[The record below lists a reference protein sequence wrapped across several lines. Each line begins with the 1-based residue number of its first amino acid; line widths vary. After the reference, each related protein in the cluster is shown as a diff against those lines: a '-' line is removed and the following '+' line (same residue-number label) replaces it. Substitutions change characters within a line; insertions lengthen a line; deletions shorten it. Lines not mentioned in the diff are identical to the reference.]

1 MQRRTL
7 LKLGVGASAVLA
19 AAGGAASL
27 LQLGLK
33 DGRLTETGRTVFRA
47 VSRGVLEGTLPAEGS
62 SRTKALDEL
71 LVRVEELTS
80 ALPPHAQ
87 DELAQLLSVLAS
99 APGRRV
105 MAGLEESWNFATDE
119 QVRNALQS
127 MRVSRLALRQQ
138 AYAALHDITAAAYFT
153 EVSTWAQL
161 GYPGPM
167 KI

>member
-7 LKLGVGASAVLA
+7 LKLGVVASAVLA

-27 LQLGLK
+27 LQPGLK

-62 SRTKALDEL
+62 LRTKALDEL

-105 MAGLEESWNFATDE
+105 MVGLEESWNFATDE

>member
-7 LKLGVGASAVLA
+7 LKLGVVASAVLA

-27 LQLGLK
+27 LQPGLK

-47 VSRGVLEGTLPAEGS
+47 VSRGVLEGTLPTEGPL
-62 SRTKALDEL
+62 RTNALDEL
-71 LVRVEELTS
+71 LQRVEELTS

-105 MAGLEESWNFATDE
+105 MVGLEESWNFATDE

>member
-27 LQLGLK
+27 LQPGLK

-62 SRTKALDEL
+62 LRTKALDEL

-105 MAGLEESWNFATDE
+105 MVGLEESWNFATDE